1 MRTDIE
7 EFIPSPL
14 FIIVDKKKKP
24 LSKRTTVFL
33 NGRGDEIRTHDLYVP
48 NVALYQTEPHL
59 ENDTPACSRGIMA
72 AELGFEPRQTESE
85 SAVLPLHNS
94 AMLRLSSQRE
104 RYLLY
109 QVSFKCQY
117 VFSKKFLKSC
127 FKIFGCKFRGSSRI
141 SRMNS
146 IRLVG

>member
-14 FIIVDKKKKP
+14 FIWNVGKKKK
-24 LSKRTTVFL
+24 TVVQKNNGFL

-94 AMLRLSSQRE
+94 AMLRLISQRE

-117 VFSKKFLKSC
+117 VFSKI
-127 FKIFGCKFRGSSRI
+127 FKKLFQNFW
-141 SRMNS
+141 M
-146 IRLVG
+146 